1 MREAMTEISTA
12 ASTVPIHY
20 SDLWDGIARAVPER
34 LAAAT
39 ADDEMTWGRFRD
51 EAASLAAH
59 LRSRGLRKGDAAAT
73 LLYNRTEFLVFMW
86 ACLAIGVAPV
96 AINYRY
102 RAGEVRDLLLDSSSR
117 AFLVPTSLSALAVE
131 AAAGLEL
138 EMITVDDGGDAVN
151 GATDYRAL
159 LVGGHDLLPAP
170 RGADM
175 RLYTGGTTG
184 RPRAVVWDLDTL
196 LVARRHSTWGLI
208 DAEPP
213 ADVAAAVRIAAD
225 ADRPRVVTLPM
236 SPLLHGTAQSATMAT
251 LALGGTIVM
260 HAAARM
266 DVGAA
271 YELIDRYEVTRL
283 IVAGDVLALPLAE
296 TAEKASGLPTVTS
309 VISSGMRFSDE
320 AKARL
325 HRLGDMTIVDMFA
338 SSEGGPYALG
348 TSRSAADLPA
358 PLTLTPDAA
367 LLDEQG
373 RELPLSA
380 GTLGLVAFRG
390 ILPRGYHGDP
400 VKTAET
406 FREMNGHRYV
416 VPGDWAR
423 ARGDGTIDL
432 LGRLSAVVNTGGE
445 KVYPAEVEEAL
456 IEHPSVDDAIVFGL
470 PDPRF
475 GEVVCATI
483 AAAVPVDVDDV
494 ISSVGERVAGYKK
507 PRHLFVRQSL
517 DRTQTGKVPL
527 AQIRADA
534 AEELAVRAAG
544 ART

>member
-1 MREAMTEISTA
+1 
-12 ASTVPIHY
+12 
-20 SDLWDGIARAVPER
+20 
-34 LAAAT
+34 
-39 ADDEMTWGRFRD
+39 
-51 EAASLAAH
+51 
-59 LRSRGLRKGDAAAT
+59 
-73 LLYNRTEFLVFMW
+73 
-86 ACLAIGVAPV
+86 
-96 AINYRY
+96 
-102 RAGEVRDLLLDSSSR
+102 
-117 AFLVPTSLSALAVE
+117 
-131 AAAGLEL
+131 
-138 EMITVDDGGDAVN
+138 
-151 GATDYRAL
+151 
-159 LVGGHDLLPAP
+159 
-170 RGADM
+170 
-175 RLYTGGTTG
+175 
-184 RPRAVVWDLDTL
+184 
-196 LVARRHSTWGLI
+196 
-208 DAEPP
+208 
-213 ADVAAAVRIAAD
+213 
-225 ADRPRVVTLPM
+225 
-236 SPLLHGTAQSATMAT
+236 
-251 LALGGTIVM
+251 
-260 HAAARM
+260 
-266 DVGAA
+266 
-271 YELIDRYEVTRL
+271 
-283 IVAGDVLALPLAE
+283 
-296 TAEKASGLPTVTS
+296 
-309 VISSGMRFSDE
+309 
-320 AKARL
+320 L

-390 ILPRGYHGDP
+390 ILPRGYYGDP

-483 AAAVPVDVDDV
+483 AATVPVDVDDV

-527 AQIRADA
+527 ARIRADA
-534 AEELAVRAAG
+534 AEELAVRTAG